1 MNNTLRSLIIVL
13 VLFSMFS
20 CGSNKETPRNTQQ
33 LIQGDW
39 KVQWVTTP
47 TGTEPEG
54 TPINYTMNGEM
65 KIQADGKVTINA
77 FGYKDCIFGADTLM
91 HTLNWE
97 LKNDSV
103 LNLSNEGDK
112 FGIPYAIKQLSEKKA
127 KLQLVED
134 VYLFLTKE

>member
-1 MNNTLRSLIIVL
+1 MKHILHSVLISIIVL
-13 VLFSMFS
+13 SLYS
-20 CGSNKETPRNTQQ
+20 CSTNKETPRDTAL
-33 LIQGDW
+33 LIVGDW
-39 KVQWVTTP
+39 NVQWVTTP
-47 TGTEPEG
+47 TGSEPEG

-112 FGIPYAIKQLSEKKA
+112 FGIPYNIKQLSEDKA

-134 VYLFLTKE
+134 VYLFLTKK